1 MLRKKDIFVSGIG
14 IKVLP
19 KGRYFHE
26 FEKKK
31 RLIDL
36 IAIKH
41 GSGIS
46 LYILGRFQ
54 SYLHNLLTVENKL

>member
-26 FEKKK
+26 FEKKET
-31 RLIDL
+31 D
-36 IAIKH
+36 
-41 GSGIS
+41 
-46 LYILGRFQ
+46 
-54 SYLHNLLTVENKL
+54 